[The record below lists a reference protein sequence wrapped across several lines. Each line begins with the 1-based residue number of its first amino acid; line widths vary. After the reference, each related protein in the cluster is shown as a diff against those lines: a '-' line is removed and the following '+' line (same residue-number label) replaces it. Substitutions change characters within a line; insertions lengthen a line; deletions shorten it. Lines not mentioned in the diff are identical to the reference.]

1 MVGRRGPRI
10 PLAVAGVCLV
20 SACLLL
26 TGLGPATPTV
36 QLIVAYVAFG
46 TGLGFVNAPVTN
58 AAVSGMPRAQAG
70 VAAAIATTS
79 RQVGQ
84 TLGVAVVGA
93 TAAAWWVL
101 VGCGA
106 VVLALGLVATGAG
119 ARRTAASPRLSEG

>member
-1 MVGRRGPRI
+1 MT
-10 PLAVAGVCLV
+10 AAT
-20 SACLLL
+20 ALL
-26 TGLGPATPTV
+26 TGIGPNTDAA
-36 QLIVAYVAFG
+36 QLIVAYVVFG
-46 TGLGFVNAPVTN
+46 IGLGFVNAPVTN
-58 AAVSGMPRAQAG
+58 AAVSGMPREQAG

-106 VVLALGLVATGAG
+106 VVLALGIVATSARAQRSAAAPTLIAG
-119 ARRTAASPRLSEG
+119 